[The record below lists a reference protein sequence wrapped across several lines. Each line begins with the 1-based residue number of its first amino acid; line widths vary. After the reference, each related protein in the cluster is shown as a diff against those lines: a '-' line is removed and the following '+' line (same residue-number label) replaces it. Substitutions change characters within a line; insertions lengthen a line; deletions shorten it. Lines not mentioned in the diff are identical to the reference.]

1 MSGLSLSNVS
11 MNRAEIA
18 RFRKLAL
25 VTVLFVYFLILV
37 GGAVRASGAGM
48 GCPDWPTC
56 FGRWIPPVSESQL
69 PSDYQ
74 EIYAERGYRETSF
87 NVRKTWIE
95 YLNRLLGVFTGLW
108 IMATVFFSLPLR
120 KRDSKLVTVSVVGL
134 LLVVFQG
141 WLGSR
146 VVASNLAPGMITL
159 HMLLAQ
165 VIVCLLIYAFLRANR
180 TSMIKASSAAL
191 PRMAHVLLWLAV
203 GITALQ
209 LLTGSQVREAV
220 DIVSKA
226 NDNANRHLWIDN
238 LPFIFAF
245 HRFLAYPTVL
255 LNLALGIYI
264 LQHKGLAPSAR
275 SVAIAVIALT
285 VGTLAMGLS
294 LDRLNVPAFAQP
306 LHLWLASMILG
317 ALFYLVFVNH
327 YAAVSVSS
335 AKLSGE
341 GPGNPDADS
350 GQWQTV
356 SEPR

>member
-1 MSGLSLSNVS
+1 MTSSSFQVDRPLRLFRTVSL
-11 MNRAEIA
+11 A
-18 RFRKLAL
+18 
-25 VTVLFVYFLILV
+25 TVFTIYVLILV
-37 GGAVRASGAGM
+37 GGIVRASGAGM

-56 FGRWIPPVSESQL
+56 FGRWIPPVAESQL

-74 EIYAERGYRETSF
+74 EIYAERGYKDTTF

-120 KRDSKLVTVSVVGL
+120 KRDSKLVTVSVAGL
-134 LLVVFQG
+134 LLVIFQG

-165 VIVCLLIYAFLRANR
+165 VIVCMLIYAFLRANR
-180 TSMIKASSAAL
+180 TSMIMASSAAL
-191 PRMAHVLLWLAV
+191 PRLAHALLWLAV
-203 GITALQ
+203 GVTALQ

-220 DIVSKA
+220 DIISKA
-226 NDNANRHLWIDN
+226 NNNANRHLWIDN

-255 LNLALGIYI
+255 VNLALGIFI

-275 SVAIAVIALT
+275 RVAIAVIGLT
-285 VGTLAMGLS
+285 VSTMAMGLS

-317 ALFYLVFVNH
+317 GLFYLVFANH
-327 YAAVSVSS
+327 YAATS
-335 AKLSGE
+335 AQPENTGGDSAAGSGE
-341 GPGNPDADS
+341 ETER
-350 GQWQTV
+350 WQTAA
-356 SEPR
+356 ETR